1 MGEGHVIRTNSEAMT
16 ACTYIPEEV
25 LNHGPG
31 AVALYQQIIAN
42 GETERWAT
50 MCALKSPP
58 GSRNT
63 DRAFCEG
70 QRRKMDNMASLTRR
84 RLVET
89 AKAAGIQ
96 TDGKFYMSGLG
107 GHTNP
112 AAWVSSAEDVIT
124 SCKVQNKGVEG
135 VLNYKVPRPNEAPP
149 KAVPLAEHLIQE
161 FSVKEL
167 KADPVLAEKVRKNPK
182 AKGALRERVIAK
194 YGRKPKR

>member
-1 MGEGHVIRTNSEAMT
+1 MNEELTT
-16 ACTYIPEEV
+16 IPEEV
-25 LNHGPG
+25 IQRGRE
-31 AVALYQQIIAN
+31 AVALYVQIINA

-70 QRRKMDNMASLTRR
+70 QRRKMDDMHPKTRK
-84 RLVET
+84 RLVEV
-89 AKAAGIQ
+89 AKQAGIQ

-135 VLNYKVPRPNEAPP
+135 VLNFRPPRTIEKPP
-149 KAVPLAEHLIQE
+149 PDVPLAEHLVQE
-161 FSVKEL
+161 FAAKEL
-167 KADPVLAEKVRKNPK
+167 KADPALAEKVRKNPK
-182 AKGALRERVIAK
+182 AKGALREKVIAK
-194 YGRKPKR
+194 YGRKKR